1 MTAPTAEAAQ
11 HWREWIQVHPAAD
24 DVPMMDD
31 AGLKRLAD
39 SIARNGLRVPITLCA
54 VHTPGE
60 DYPRVRGGGFTRYDR
75 IFKLVKAGKLLVYD
89 GRNRLG
95 ALWRWHR
102 DHPNADADADV
113 DVDDDGWCQTIEET
127 LREARIEVIGADS
140 GHEAVD
146 YVEDMNLNRRQL
158 TEQQQSATRLSQ
170 RERREAI
177 AAALKATPEKSDRAI
192 ADDIGTTNK
201 TVAAARAKLEAGE
214 EIPHPEKRVGKDGV
228 AQSATKPATTP
239 PLPPPVTPDAETW
252 GNQAERVVKP
262 QPDNV
267 FERVSEQDLEVINA
281 ASLEVRA
288 AIVRGMRKL
297 SEGDAQIAFFQAVHD
312 ELRDLRDNGIVA
324 GDDKDLEVE
333 DPPPP
338 PAAEASRILGA
349 WEKASPEARQ
359 MMIKKGYL
367 NTVWAA
373 ADGDQRARAV
383 SRSEGDR

>member
-54 VHTPGE
+54 VQHPG
-60 DYPRVRGGGFTRYDR
+60 GGLPQGPGRGFTRYDR

-113 DVDDDGWCQTIEET
+113 DVDERWLVPNHRRDAP
-127 LREARIEVIGADS
+127 EARIEVIGADS

-177 AAALKATPEKSDRAI
+177 AAALKATPRNRI
-192 ADDIGTTNK
+192 ALSRMISGRPIDGGGG
-201 TVAAARAKLEAGE
+201 AGE
-214 EIPHPEKRVGKDGV
+214 
-228 AQSATKPATTP
+228 A
-239 PLPPPVTPDAETW
+239 
-252 GNQAERVVKP
+252 
-262 QPDNV
+262 
-267 FERVSEQDLEVINA
+267 
-281 ASLEVRA
+281 
-288 AIVRGMRKL
+288 RG
-297 SEGDAQIAFFQAVHD
+297 
-312 ELRDLRDNGIVA
+312 
-324 GDDKDLEVE
+324 
-333 DPPPP
+333 
-338 PAAEASRILGA
+338 
-349 WEKASPEARQ
+349 W
-359 MMIKKGYL
+359 
-367 NTVWAA
+367 
-373 ADGDQRARAV
+373 
-383 SRSEGDR
+383 